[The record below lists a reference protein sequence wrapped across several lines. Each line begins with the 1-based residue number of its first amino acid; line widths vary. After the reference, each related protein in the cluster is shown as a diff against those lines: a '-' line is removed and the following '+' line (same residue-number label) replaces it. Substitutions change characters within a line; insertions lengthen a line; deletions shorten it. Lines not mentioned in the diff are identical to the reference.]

1 MTSPSTSPGQ
11 TGASPGSVS
20 AALGNGH
27 AGGAGIVQSLVRTHG
42 GFTIDGDGIGDES
55 GVASADA
62 TTEPDSQSESG
73 GLGDPDGGGQS
84 SDGSVVTLRQPGN
97 VNVGGASRS
106 SRQRRGQSKNSRGE
120 SDLLTVLAK
129 QTPVMEQMAKVIQ
142 SQQEDRKS
150 ATPSGGGD
158 VGRQNVGVNTV
169 RMLAHPA
176 VKALRLCNKE
186 LTSSERHQLELTVK
200 NWMSKAQV
208 VNNKSVESFEAEV
221 AAMLSRYGAVKG
233 GVLYTRIVRFCL
245 AYQSQPPEP
254 ILLLSIRSARSCVKR
269 WTVSTCH
276 RTRG

>member
-1 MTSPSTSPGQ
+1 MASSPTAEMTGSTSRSTSPGQ

-27 AGGAGIVQSLVRTHG
+27 AGGAEIVQSLVRTQG

-55 GVASADA
+55 GGASADA

-73 GLGDPDGGGQS
+73 GIGDPDGGGQS

-120 SDLLTVLAK
+120 SDLLTVLAR
-129 QTPVMEQMAKVIQ
+129 QTAVMEQMAKVIQ
-142 SQQEDRKS
+142 GQQEDRKS

-158 VGRQNVGVNTV
+158 VGRQNVGVDTV

-176 VKALRLCNKE
+176 VKALRLCSKE
-186 LTSSERHQLELTVK
+186 LTSSERHQLELTIK
-200 NWMSKAQV
+200 NWMSTAQV
-208 VNNKSVESFEAEV
+208 TSWRLECPPPPPMS
-221 AAMLSRYGAVKG
+221 LSQALKQWR
-233 GVLYTRIVRFCL
+233 LECPPPPPMSL
-245 AYQSQPPEP
+245 SQ
-254 ILLLSIRSARSCVKR
+254 A
-269 WTVSTCH
+269 
-276 RTRG
+276 